1 MATGVRGHC
10 VVLPEL
16 KELHQVQVQENKAQA
31 APSFEQSCS
40 FIHFSAPDPD
50 AGAVDRGRNER
61 EKEKMET
68 WKINKAHLTK
78 P

>member
-1 MATGVRGHC
+1 MVTGVRGHC

-16 KELHQVQVQENKAQA
+16 KELHQVQVQENKAQ
-31 APSFEQSCS
+31 SFESCS

-61 EKEKMET
+61 EKEKMAT
-68 WKINKAHLTK
+68 WKMNKAHLTK